1 MAITYTP
8 RFSLARW
15 STDDDELTRVQFDVT
30 HASLDATAAKF
41 LVGTG
46 NPPTG
51 AVEYVGA
58 FFFNTATDV
67 LWLYD
72 GSVTSGGVF
81 TAGSWVKINEI
92 AKTRVDTAVTG
103 GPGVYYNGTGTGGGA
118 ITYGTAA
125 PSGTANEGD
134 IYLRYLA

>member
-15 STDDDELTRVQFDVT
+15 STDDDELTRVQFDGT

-51 AVEYVGA
+51 AAEYVGA
-58 FFFNTATDV
+58 FFYNTSTLS
-67 LWLYD
+67 LWFYT
-72 GSVTSGGVF
+72 GSVTALGVF
-81 TAGSWVKINEI
+81 TAGSWVKINQI
-92 AKTRVDTAVTG
+92 DKSRTDTAATG
-103 GPGVYYNGTGTGGGA
+103 GPGVYYNATGSGGGA

>member
-1 MAITYTP
+1 MAITETP
-8 RFSLARW
+8 RFLLTRW
-15 STDDDELTRVQFDVT
+15 SSDDDELLRLQFDST
-30 HASLDATAAKF
+30 HARLDATAAKF

-46 NPPTG
+46 SPPTG
-51 AVEYVGA
+51 AAEYVGA
-58 FFFNTATDV
+58 FFFNTSTDV
-67 LWLYD
+67 LWFYD